1 MTIPEPPP
9 SDQQQA
15 GLTQSLR
22 NLGATALGVLKAR
35 AELLVTEI
43 EEERLRLLELLAW
56 GVAAVLFFVF
66 GLVML
71 SLAVVVAFWD
81 THRLLA
87 AVILGMAYIV
97 IAGVLFAIARSRVQR
112 PRLFTASLEERAQ
125 RRHKQLIDKG
135 IHATLRTLFR
145 DLAERDRRD
154 AARSVAPLVAA
165 SDAVHIDATNLSVQD
180 VVAEVLKR
188 YRNLM

>member
-1 MTIPEPPP
+1 MTIPESSP
-9 SDQQQA
+9 SEQQHS

-22 NLGATALGVLKAR
+22 NLGVTALGVLKAR

-43 EEERLRLLELLAW
+43 EEERLRILELLAW
-56 GVAAVLFFVF
+56 GVAAALFFVF

-97 IAGVLFAIARSRVQR
+97 IAVVLFMIARSRVQR
-112 PRLFTASLEERAQ
+112 PRLFTASLEELG
-125 RRHKQLIDKG
+125 KD
-135 IHATLRTLFR
+135 
-145 DLAERDRRD
+145 RDRL
-154 AARSVAPLVAA
+154 SAP
-165 SDAVHIDATNLSVQD
+165 
-180 VVAEVLKR
+180 
-188 YRNLM
+188 

>member
-1 MTIPEPPP
+1 
-9 SDQQQA
+9 
-15 GLTQSLR
+15 LTQSLR

-56 GVAAVLFFVF
+56 GVAAALFFVF

-97 IAGVLFAIARSRVQR
+97 IAVVLFAIARSRVQR
-112 PRLFTASLEERAQ
+112 PRLFTASLEELG
-125 RRHKQLIDKG
+125 KD
-135 IHATLRTLFR
+135 
-145 DLAERDRRD
+145 RDRLGT
-154 AARSVAPLVAA
+154 P
-165 SDAVHIDATNLSVQD
+165 
-180 VVAEVLKR
+180 
-188 YRNLM
+188 

>member
-9 SDQQQA
+9 SDQQHA

-56 GVAAVLFFVF
+56 GVAAALFFVF

-87 AVILGMAYIV
+87 AVILGAAYIV
-97 IAGVLFAIARSRVQR
+97 IAVVLFAIARSRVQR
-112 PRLFTASLEERAQ
+112 PRLFAASLEELG
-125 RRHKQLIDKG
+125 KD
-135 IHATLRTLFR
+135 
-145 DLAERDRRD
+145 RDRLG
-154 AARSVAPLVAA
+154 AP
-165 SDAVHIDATNLSVQD
+165 
-180 VVAEVLKR
+180 
-188 YRNLM
+188 

>member
-87 AVILGMAYIV
+87 AVILGIAYIV

-112 PRLFTASLEERAQ
+112 PRLFTASLEE
-125 RRHKQLIDKG
+125 
-135 IHATLRTLFR
+135 
-145 DLAERDRRD
+145 LAKDRDRLGT
-154 AARSVAPLVAA
+154 P
-165 SDAVHIDATNLSVQD
+165 
-180 VVAEVLKR
+180 
-188 YRNLM
+188 

>member
-1 MTIPEPPP
+1 MTIPESPP
-9 SDQQQA
+9 SDQQHS

-22 NLGATALGVLKAR
+22 NLGVTALGVLKAR

-43 EEERLRLLELLAW
+43 EEERLRILELLAW
-56 GVAAVLFFVF
+56 GVAAALFFVF

-97 IAGVLFAIARSRVQR
+97 IAVVLFMIARSRVQR
-112 PRLFTASLEERAQ
+112 PRLFTASLEELG
-125 RRHKQLIDKG
+125 KD
-135 IHATLRTLFR
+135 
-145 DLAERDRRD
+145 RDRL
-154 AARSVAPLVAA
+154 SAP
-165 SDAVHIDATNLSVQD
+165 
-180 VVAEVLKR
+180 
-188 YRNLM
+188 